1 MSATAEV
8 QAEIRLMNE
17 AHVTLANELKHTNE
31 HLIRHERK
39 INEIDA
45 VPKWRIQQIIIA
57 IMEALSTGII

>member
-17 AHVTLANELKHTNE
+17 ADVTLANELKHTNE

-45 VPKWRIQQIIIA
+45 VPKWRMQQIIIA